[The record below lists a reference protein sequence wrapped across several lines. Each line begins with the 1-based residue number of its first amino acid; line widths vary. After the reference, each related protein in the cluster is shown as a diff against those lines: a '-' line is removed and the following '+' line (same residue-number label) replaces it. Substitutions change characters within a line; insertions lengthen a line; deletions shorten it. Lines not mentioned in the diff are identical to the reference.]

1 MDKEIYS
8 FKATG
13 GGNRINGRIKA
24 ENMWD
29 ATEQAM
35 TAIKGY
41 GQMNVNVTLLKN
53 QAKALKE
60 WELEYGVNNG

>member
-1 MDKEIYS
+1 MDKKIYS

-41 GQMNVNVTLLKN
+41 GQMNVNVTQLKD

-60 WELEYGVNNG
+60 WELEHGANNG

>member
-1 MDKEIYS
+1 MDKKIYS

-13 GGNRINGRIKA
+13 GGNRIRGRVKA
-24 ENMWD
+24 ENMWA

-35 TAIKGY
+35 DAIKGL
-41 GQMNVNVTLLKN
+41 GQMNVNVTQLKD

-60 WELEYGVNNG
+60 WEKEHGESHE